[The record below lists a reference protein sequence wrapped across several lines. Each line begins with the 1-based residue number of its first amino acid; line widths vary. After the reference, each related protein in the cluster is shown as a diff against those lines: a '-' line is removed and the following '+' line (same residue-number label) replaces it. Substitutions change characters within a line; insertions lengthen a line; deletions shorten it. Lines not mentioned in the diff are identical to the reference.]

1 MPRSLY
7 SLVALLIWANIFAV
21 SCKPRSDVQTTSSP
35 QKTAARRKTPPSVP
49 GLKAL
54 AEIPVTVDPVSPQC
68 ANPPNAIVAENC
80 LPGQP
85 PSVWDVPAN
94 DPANNGFTMKYS
106 YAPGETVDFKMRSTR
121 GVTLKIFR
129 MGYYRGLGGRL
140 IATIATT
147 PAGPLTQPDCS
158 MGLPARFVRCDN
170 WSTSAQWAIPASQV
184 SGVYMA
190 RMEFADGTAG
200 SLIPFL
206 IRNENR
212 AADILLQTSDA
223 NWQAYNWFGGIS
235 TYEREGFVPPPPGEP
250 GMTPRASYL
259 RPLAADASL
268 PGSSRNWHFNFFGD
282 HFPAIRWF
290 EKQGYNVNYIA
301 CKDTANPL
309 KLPYLKAHKVFV
321 IGDISRVPDGVRK
334 VIQETTRYLAENTGL
349 TLTLAVSYG
358 GRAELVRATREI
370 AAMAAE
376 GSISLDQID
385 ASLIE
390 KNLYTAGLPE
400 VDLVIRTSGEL
411 RVSNFLLWQI
421 AYAELYFSP
430 VFWPDFTTAVYADA
444 LIDYLRRR
452 RRFGLTDDQ
461 IPSEPVTGLSPRIS
475 QELPPC

>member
-1 MPRSLY
+1 MIMDGNGRWARQRSQLR
-7 SLVALLIWANIFAV
+7 VFGH
-21 SCKPRSDVQTTSSP
+21 K
-35 QKTAARRKTPPSVP
+35 KGAARVRDIVTMSCEL
-49 GLKAL
+49 GIEAL
-54 AEIPVTVDPVSPQC
+54 TLYAFSDENWGRPATE
-68 ANPPNAIVAENC
+68 VAMIMK
-80 LPGQP
+80 LLGQYL
-85 PSVWDVPAN
+85 N
-94 DPANNGFTMKYS
+94 KQREELRQNN
-106 YAPGETVDFKMRSTR
+106 V
-121 GVTLKIFR
+121 
-129 MGYYRGLGGRL
+129 
-140 IATIATT
+140 
-147 PAGPLTQPDCS
+147 
-158 MGLPARFVRCDN
+158 RF
-170 WSTSAQWAIPASQV
+170 Q
-184 SGVYMA
+184 
-190 RMEFADGTAG
+190 
-200 SLIPFL
+200 
-206 IRNENR
+206 
-212 AADILLQTSDA
+212 
-223 NWQAYNWFGGIS
+223 
-235 TYEREGFVPPPPGEP
+235 
-250 GMTPRASYL
+250 
-259 RPLAADASL
+259 
-268 PGSSRNWHFNFFGD
+268 
-282 HFPAIRWF
+282 
-290 EKQGYNVNYIA
+290 
-301 CKDTANPL
+301 
-309 KLPYLKAHKVFV
+309 V

>member
-1 MPRSLY
+1 MPRCLY
-7 SLVALLIWANIFAV
+7 SLISLLIWANIFAV

-35 QKTAARRKTPPSVP
+35 QKTAARRKTPPTVP

-158 MGLPARFVRCDN
+158 MELPARFVRCDN

-212 AADILLQTSDA
+212 SADILLQTSDA

-235 TYEREGFVPPPPGEP
+235 TYEREGFAPPPPGEP

-268 PGSSRNWHFNFFGD
+268 PGSSRNWHFNFLG
-282 HFPAIRWF
+282 I
-290 EKQGYNVNYIA
+290 
-301 CKDTANPL
+301 
-309 KLPYLKAHKVFV
+309 
-321 IGDISRVPDGVRK
+321 ISR
-334 VIQETTRYLAENTGL
+334 QSAGL
-349 TLTLAVSYG
+349 RS
-358 GRAELVRATREI
+358 RATMSTTSPAKTQRI
-370 AAMAAE
+370 LSSFPTLKRTKFLCHLAMMSIGLNPAGITSSWRVIIRQLPGAAVQA
-376 GSISLDQID
+376 
-385 ASLIE
+385 
-390 KNLYTAGLPE
+390 
-400 VDLVIRTSGEL
+400 
-411 RVSNFLLWQI
+411 
-421 AYAELYFSP
+421 
-430 VFWPDFTTAVYADA
+430 
-444 LIDYLRRR
+444 
-452 RRFGLTDDQ
+452 
-461 IPSEPVTGLSPRIS
+461 
-475 QELPPC
+475 